1 MENNAN
7 RSAIL
12 VLDEAELNLVGG
24 RVVGGNFETAVYL
37 SAAAVAILGPCL
49 GFTYWVMNPTNR
61 RDCWS
66 IFMSNFRRST
76 VAAVTTAA
84 SVASTT
90 PVSARDDLTSVD
102 NVLDSSLSDLDAFQ
116 SALQILDDPNEV

>member
-1 MENNAN
+1 MEINEN
-7 RSAIL
+7 RGDIL
-12 VLDEAELNLVGG
+12 VLGEAELELVGG
-24 RVVGGNFETAVYL
+24 RIVGGNFETAVYL
-37 SAAAVAILGPCL
+37 SAAAMAILGPCL

-61 RDCWS
+61 RDCWN
-66 IFMSNFRRST
+66 IFMSNFRRSA
-76 VAAVTTAA
+76 VATVTTAA

-116 SALQILDDPNEV
+116 SALQIIDDPNEL